1 MTIVSV
7 SALTDEALVL
17 KALKGI
23 SKTLSGSTA
32 AATTIARKRAVF
44 YNLLDYAVSPGKL
57 LTANPLV
64 GVKWKTPKVSEEVSP
79 RRVINPQQSRG
90 PAGDRLEDRASSHR
104 FLRSHVLLCPATG
117 RGRRPDPR

>member
-1 MTIVSV
+1 MTTVSV

-44 YNLLDYAVSPGKL
+44 YNVLDYAVSPGKL

-64 GVKWKTPKVSEEVSP
+64 GGEVEDAES
-79 RRVINPQQSRG
+79 QRG
-90 PAGDRLEDRASSHR
+90 GLAETRDQPPAKQGPYWRPS
-104 FLRSHVLLCPATG
+104 
-117 RGRRPDPR
+117 RRPRLASPPSSASCTTQL